1 MRQRMMKLLAITNEV
16 LSKAFNYDSY
26 TKLIENL
33 FFENRTTND
42 DNSESQLNY
51 TKLNIQRASRWEKRA
66 KLNENLKEVVN
77 KINNDQIWLVI
88 TEGWCGDAA
97 QILPFINKI
106 SELNEKIELKL
117 VLRDQH
123 PEVMDEFL
131 TDGSRSIPKV
141 VVLNKENLDV
151 LGSWGPRPK
160 AVHEDYVKKRRAPG
174 HDNKQAAEELHLW
187 YARDKGKTIQAEFK
201 EFLES
206 LN

>member
-1 MRQRMMKLLAITNEV
+1 M
-16 LSKAFNYDSY
+16 
-26 TKLIENL
+26 
-33 FFENRTTND
+33 
-42 DNSESQLNY
+42 
-51 TKLNIQRASRWEKRA
+51 
-66 KLNENLKEVVN
+66 
-77 KINNDQIWLVI
+77 I

-151 LGSWGPRPK
+151 LGDEPF
-160 AVHEDYVKKRRAPG
+160 
-174 HDNKQAAEELHLW
+174 
-187 YARDKGKTIQAEFK
+187 YARALWRIEPDLMRPGCNDFPVAPSRPFIV
-201 EFLES
+201 
-206 LN
+206 

>member
-1 MRQRMMKLLAITNEV
+1 MMKSLAITNEV
-16 LSKAFNYDSY
+16 LTKALDYESY
-26 TKLIENL
+26 TKLIEDL

-66 KLNENLKEVVN
+66 KLNDDLKEVVN

-160 AVHEDYVKKRRAPG
+160 AVHEDYVKKRRDSG
-174 HDNKQAAEELHLW
+174 YDNKKAAEELHLW

>member
-1 MRQRMMKLLAITNEV
+1 MMKLLAITNEV

-160 AVHEDYVKKRRAPG
+160 AVHEDYVKKRRDPG
-174 HDNKQAAEELHLW
+174 YDNKKAAEELHLW

>member
-1 MRQRMMKLLAITNEV
+1 MKSTNITSDLLDKAYDYETYNQLINE
-16 LSKAFNYDSY
+16 
-26 TKLIENL
+26 L
-33 FFENRTTND
+33 FGENRTTND

-66 KLNENLKEVVN
+66 KLNDDLKEVVK

-106 SELNEKIELKL
+106 SELNEKVELKL

-123 PEVMDEFL
+123 LDVMDEFL

-141 VVLNKENLDV
+141 VVLNKETLDV

-160 AVHEDYVKKRRAPG
+160 AIHDDYVQKRRDADY
-174 HDNKQAAEELHLW
+174 DNKKAAEELHLW
-187 YARDKGKTIQAEFK
+187 YARDKGKTTQDEFK
-201 EFLES
+201 IFLET

>member
-1 MRQRMMKLLAITNEV
+1 VRSKNITSDLLNSAYD
-16 LSKAFNYDSY
+16 YDSY
-26 TKLIENL
+26 NQLIHKLFN
-33 FFENRTTND
+33 ENRTTND

-66 KLNENLKEVVN
+66 KLNDDLKEIV
-77 KINNDQIWLVI
+77 KKMGSDQIWLVI

-106 SELNEKIELKL
+106 SELNERIELKL
-117 VLRDQH
+117 ILRDQH

-141 VVLNKENLDV
+141 VVLNKETLEIK
-151 LGSWGPRPK
+151 GSWGPRPK
-160 AVHEDYVKKRRAPG
+160 AIHEDYVQKRRDADY
-174 HDNKQAAEELHLW
+174 DNKKAAEELHLW
-187 YARDKGKTIQAEFK
+187 YARDKGKTTQEEFK

>member
-1 MRQRMMKLLAITNEV
+1 MMKSSAITNEV
-16 LSKAFNYDSY
+16 LSKALNYDSY
-26 TKLIENL
+26 TKLIEDL
-33 FFENRTTND
+33 FSENRTTND

-66 KLNENLKEVVN
+66 KLNDDLKEVVN

-106 SELNEKIELKL
+106 SELNEKVELKL

-123 PEVMDEFL
+123 PDVMDEFL

-141 VVLNKENLDV
+141 VVLNKETLDV

-160 AVHEDYVKKRRAPG
+160 AVHKDYVQKRRDTDY
-174 HDNKQAAEELHLW
+174 DNKKAAEELHLW
-187 YARDKGKTIQAEFK
+187 YARDKGKTTQVEFK